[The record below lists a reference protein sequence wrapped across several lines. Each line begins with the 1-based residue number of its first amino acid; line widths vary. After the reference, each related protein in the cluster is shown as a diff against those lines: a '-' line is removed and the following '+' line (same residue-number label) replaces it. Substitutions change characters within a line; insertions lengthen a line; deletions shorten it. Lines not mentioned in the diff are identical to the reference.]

1 MDKVESLGEVSGW
14 ADLNRDILELIF
26 NKLEVMDITMGASR
40 VCISWFLASHKKT
53 LWNTVDLTSLQE
65 LDVSRSFNFKDE
77 EKPIF
82 FYKHRVDD
90 DEGLTNLLTKF
101 ISWFFLDLY
110 EVESGIIGIS
120 LMNLLIEITKLSR
133 MTPKNLFF
141 NFNSYIQENGLKFAA
156 ETMPNIE
163 KLALPIWCYQ
173 TEKSLRFAFSQWKNL
188 KTLIIAHE
196 HSFTGIFDFKAV
208 GESCSNLTNLKYL
221 GHLEEYKTREIV
233 PYLQSLKRLSLRCS
247 LVSYEA
253 VYCLIIG
260 LQNLTMLNV
269 SHCKNSY
276 FHAITRSRDDFVITT
291 ATQKLENFILCP
303 QDCRICKDHQCCYSW
318 SYHAEDWRNDE
329 IKELAF

>member
-1 MDKVESLGEVSGW
+1 
-14 ADLNRDILELIF
+14 
-26 NKLEVMDITMGASR
+26 MDITMGASR
-40 VCISWFLASHKKT
+40 VCISWFLASHIKT
-53 LWNTVDLTSLQE
+53 LWNTVDLTKLQE

-90 DEGLTNLLTKF
+90 DEGLTNLLTKI

-110 EVESGIIGIS
+110 EVQGGIS

-156 ETMPNIE
+156 EKMPNIE

-196 HSFTGIFDFKAV
+196 HSYTGIFDFKAV

-221 GHLEEYKTREIV
+221 GHMEEYKAREIV

-253 VYCLIIG
+253 VYWLIIG

-276 FHAITRSRDDFVITT
+276 FHPITRSRDDFVITT
-291 ATQKLENFILCP
+291 ATQKLEKFIICP

-318 SYHAEDWRNDE
+318 SYLAEDWRNDE
-329 IKELAF
+329 IKELDF